1 MRQAEAV
8 TDILQPL
15 YKGGD
20 IMTDNIYTKDSYI
33 DIVKQMAEE
42 IKYGQI
48 IITIQDGKVVQIEQN
63 KKIRIKN

>member
-1 MRQAEAV
+1 
-8 TDILQPL
+8 
-15 YKGGD
+15 
-20 IMTDNIYTKDSYI
+20 MTDKTELYSKDNYI

-48 IITIQDGKVVQIEQN
+48 IITIQDGKVVQIDQN